1 MLITATTTRKPTHF
15 GVKKKYFFLR
25 VHAVPLFPADN
36 QTEYEKGEKKIA
48 IKFLLSPMV
57 LRQKEQGS
65 LRNLLY
71 IKFTGLKANMPLT
84 SY

>member
-15 GVKKKYFFLR
+15 GVKKKYFFLH

-36 QTEYEKGEKKIA
+36 QTEYEKVEKKIA

-65 LRNLLY
+65 LRNSY